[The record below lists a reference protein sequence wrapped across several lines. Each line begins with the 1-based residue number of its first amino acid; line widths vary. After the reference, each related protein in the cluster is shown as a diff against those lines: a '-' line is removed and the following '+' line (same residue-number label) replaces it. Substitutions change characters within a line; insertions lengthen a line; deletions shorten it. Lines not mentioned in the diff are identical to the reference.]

1 MIGAAEHLEQRM
13 TICKRR
19 KTSSRISWCV
29 DTWIFYGCACRPI
42 GWRVTSRN
50 ACLVALVARTEEADR
65 VDLEKWSM
73 SRIYFDFHRLL
84 FQKCRRE
91 EKMSANATLLP
102 IVQSVFSRWTA
113 LQLAVAHSMGGSESE
128 VKYEAFID
136 AFTQFLVRNVRPALS
151 VSSLE
156 QDIQQYFD
164 EVLDEE
170 FNTELD
176 DGSSQELAQL
186 FVRYIQLI
194 QQGKLAD
201 VHQELQAQQA
211 TAPAVQMSVRN
222 DNEDDSSSSGSSTDD
237 DDMREDDDE
246 DDEATPREPKSQSM
260 DVDEDGWVKVQ
271 RRSGGK
277 K

>member
-1 MIGAAEHLEQRM
+1 M
-13 TICKRR
+13 
-19 KTSSRISWCV
+19 
-29 DTWIFYGCACRPI
+29 
-42 GWRVTSRN
+42 
-50 ACLVALVARTEEADR
+50 ARTKEADG
-65 VDLEKWSM
+65 VDLENGVRQGFISICIVYCFESAVEK
-73 SRIYFDFHRLL
+73 
-84 FQKCRRE
+84 
-91 EKMSANATLLP
+91 KMSANATLLP

-113 LQLAVAHSMGGSESE
+113 LQLAVSHSMGGSESE

-201 VHQELQAQQA
+201 VQQELQAQQA
-211 TAPAVQMSVRN
+211 TAPAVHMSVRN
-222 DNEDDSSSSGSSTDD
+222 DNGDDSSSSGSSTDD

-246 DDEATPREPKSQSM
+246 DDEATSREPKSQSM

>member
-1 MIGAAEHLEQRM
+1 M
-13 TICKRR
+13 
-19 KTSSRISWCV
+19 
-29 DTWIFYGCACRPI
+29 
-42 GWRVTSRN
+42 
-50 ACLVALVARTEEADR
+50 ARTKEANE
-65 VDLEKWSM
+65 VDLNNGACQGFISIFIVDCFKIAVN
-73 SRIYFDFHRLL
+73 R
-84 FQKCRRE
+84 K
-91 EKMSANATLLP
+91 KMSANAILLP

-113 LQLAVAHSMGGSESE
+113 LQLAISHSMGGSESE
-128 VKYEAFID
+128 VKYDAFVD

-201 VHQELQAQQA
+201 VQQELQAQQA

-222 DNEDDSSSSGSSTDD
+222 NNGDDSSSSSGSSSDD
-237 DDMREDDDE
+237 DDDEMREDEDE
-246 DDEATPREPKSQSM
+246 DETTPREPKSQSM